1 MNLSRRPGRI
11 PGMRWRRGSR
21 EPAVEARPG
30 WAHHRPEDSVEHQ
43 DAATW
48 TRKSPADV
56 SDATTPPPSDPPNE
70 RRPWRDGKPLR
81 LVAPALLV
89 VASLAAGLLGGNL
102 AGDDVPTDPEASDPT
117 TFPTA
122 TGTASASAGGVDF
135 TGIYNEVAPAVVL
148 INTNQRRGSALG
160 SGVITDAANG
170 IIITNNH
177 VVPENQG
184 LTVILSDGTELDAFV
199 LGRQPTQDLAVVQI
213 VNPPADLP
221 AARLGDAASLQI
233 GEPVAAIGAP
243 FALRGTLTT
252 GVISALNR
260 VFPGN
265 RDVPRI
271 EGLIQT
277 DAAINPGNS
286 GGPLINA
293 FGEVVGINTAIESP
307 IQGSVGIGFAVP
319 IETVRRVLAAIA
331 NRV

>member
-30 WAHHRPEDSVEHQ
+30 WAHTRLEDDPEIQSR
-43 DAATW
+43 TW
-48 TRKSPADV
+48 VRTGPGPAVPGTV
-56 SDATTPPPSDPPNE
+56 SAPPPAPPHE
-70 RRPWRDGKPLR
+70 PRPGRDGNPLR
-81 LVAPALLV
+81 LVAPAALV
-89 VASLAAGLLGGNL
+89 VAALAAGLLGGRL
-102 AGDDVPTDPEASDPT
+102 AGGDDPPAPATDPEA
-117 TFPTA
+117 FPTA
-122 TGTASASAGGVDF
+122 TGSASPAAGGADF
-135 TGIYNEVAPAVVL
+135 IGIYSEVAPAVVL
-148 INTNQRRGSALG
+148 INTNIRRGQALG
-160 SGVITDAANG
+160 SGVITDAAG
-170 IIITNNH
+170 TIVTNNH

-184 LTVILSDGTELDAFV
+184 LTVILADGSEHDAFV
-199 LGRQPTQDLAVVQI
+199 LGRQPSQDLAVVRI
-213 VNPPADLP
+213 VNPPAGLP
-221 AARLGDAASLQI
+221 VARLGDAASLQI

-265 RDVPRI
+265 RDIPRI

>member
-21 EPAVEARPG
+21 EPAVETRPG
-30 WAHHRPEDSVEHQ
+30 WAHERPEDAPEHQ
-43 DAATW
+43 NSGWVRTGPG
-48 TRKSPADV
+48 PAV
-56 SDATTPPPSDPPNE
+56 PEVQAQQPPAPPHE
-70 RRPWRDGKPLR
+70 QRSRRDGSPLR
-81 LVAPALLV
+81 IVAPAVLV
-89 VASLAAGLLGGNL
+89 IASLAAGLLGGQL
-102 AGDDVPTDPEASDPT
+102 ASNDDPPNPDASEPT
-117 TFPTA
+117 TLP
-122 TGTASASAGGVDF
+122 TGTGAASAAPAGPDF
-135 TGIYNEVAPAVVL
+135 TGIYAEVAPAVVL
-148 INTNQRRGSALG
+148 LNTNQRRGRALG
-160 SGVITDAANG
+160 SGVITDAEG

-184 LTVILSDGTELDAFV
+184 ITVILSDGTELDAFV

-221 AARLGDAASLQI
+221 VARLGDAASLQI

-319 IETVRRVLAAIA
+319 IEAVRRVLAAVA

>member
-1 MNLSRRPGRI
+1 
-11 PGMRWRRGSR
+11 MRWRRGSR

-30 WAHHRPEDSVEHQ
+30 WAHERPEDSFEHQ
-43 DAATW
+43 NASAWVRTGPG
-48 TRKSPADV
+48 PAV
-56 SDATTPPPSDPPNE
+56 PEGANPPTVDPPDE
-70 RRPWRDGKPLR
+70 QRPWRDGKPLR
-81 LVAPALLV
+81 IVAPAVLV
-89 VASLAAGLLGGNL
+89 IASLAAGLIGGNL
-102 AGDDVPTDPEASDPT
+102 ASNDAPTDPEASNPAT
-117 TFPTA
+117 LPTA
-122 TGTASASAGGVDF
+122 TGTASGSAGADF
-135 TGIYNEVAPAVVL
+135 IGIYNEVAPAVVL

-160 SGVITDAANG
+160 SGVITDSANG

-184 LTVILSDGTELDAFV
+184 LSVILSDGTELDAFV
-199 LGRQPTQDLAVVQI
+199 LGRQPSQDLAVVQI

-221 AARLGDAASLQI
+221 VARLGDAASLQI

-260 VFPGN
+260 TFPGG
-265 RDVPRI
+265 RGIPRI